1 MIGRA
6 AIVLAIAMLGL
17 CAVPALADQRMFA
30 STPTIKLKRIDAH
43 ADRVFGKVRSE
54 ARACEQRR
62 KVRLLHRPTT
72 QKQRWSTIA
81 KLRTNGKGAWSFTPE
96 RNAAGD
102 RFATPGNW
110 HVKVGEV
117 RVSSGGGAVTC
128 KEKYSSSL
136 FVG

>member
-6 AIVLAIAMLGL
+6 AIVLALAMLGAS
-17 CAVPALADQRMFA
+17 AVPALAGQAEFA
-30 STPTIKLKRIDAH
+30 STPSIKLKRISSD
-43 ADRVFGKVRSE
+43 ADRVFGKVRSN

-62 KVRLLHRPTT
+62 RIRLLHRPVG
-72 QKQRWSTIA
+72 QKERWSTIA

-96 RNAAGD
+96 PNSAGD

-117 RVSSGGGAVTC
+117 RVSSGGGVITC
-128 KEKYSSSL
+128 KEKFSSSL